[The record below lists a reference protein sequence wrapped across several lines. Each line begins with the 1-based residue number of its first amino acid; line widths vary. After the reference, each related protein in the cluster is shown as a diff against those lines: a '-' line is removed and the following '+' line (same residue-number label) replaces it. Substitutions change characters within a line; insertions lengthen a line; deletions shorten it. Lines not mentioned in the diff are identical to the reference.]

1 MSRIEG
7 QSKPAAKNAWRDRI
21 VEHVRLK
28 ASDLLGHE
36 LNPRRH
42 GAFQKRAL
50 EAIGREVG
58 LARSLLGYRDEGGKI
73 RLIDGHLRKEVLGQ
87 GEVWV
92 EVLDVSETEA
102 RKLLL
107 SMDPLAALA
116 ESEIDALETLRS
128 LVQTEEDDLATLWSM
143 IDKAQ
148 KDFEEMEKEVAQK
161 RPVLKE
167 QWLVVVQCKDETMQA
182 KILAEMQSRGIPAK
196 ALMA

>member
-1 MSRIEG
+1 MSEINNKG
-7 QSKPAAKNAWRDRI
+7 IPAIQPWRNRI
-21 VEHVRLK
+21 VEHVRVK
-28 ASDLLGHE
+28 ATDLFAND

-42 GAFQKRAL
+42 GAFQKQAL

-58 LARSLLGYRDEGGKI
+58 LARSLLGYRDDGGRI
-73 RLIDGHLRKEVLGQ
+73 RLIDGHLRKEVLGK

-116 ESEIDALETLRS
+116 ETEFEALETLRS
-128 LVQTEEDDLATLWSM
+128 LVQTEEDDLATLWLS

-148 KDFEEMEKEVAQK
+148 KDFEEKEKELTGQ
-161 RPVLKE
+161 RPTLEE
-167 QWLVVVQCKDETMQA
+167 QWLVVVHCKDETMQSE
-182 KILAEMQSRGIPAK
+182 ILAEMRTRGIPAK
-196 ALMA
+196 ALLA